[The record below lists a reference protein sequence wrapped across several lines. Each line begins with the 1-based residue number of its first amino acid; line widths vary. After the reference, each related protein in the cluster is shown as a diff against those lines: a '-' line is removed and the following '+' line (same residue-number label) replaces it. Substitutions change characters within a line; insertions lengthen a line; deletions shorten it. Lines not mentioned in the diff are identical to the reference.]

1 MRRRCHSHRVA
12 VLIVRRGYSTCHGSE
27 FLGSVR
33 ICSLVDAQRFT
44 KQTDGR
50 LVCPARARTGEAHAV
65 VFFSFLFV
73 GQTLTNWNV
82 YGDVRRRRKRLQLAE
97 FRLFFPLTASFRR
110 PQINKQ
116 VIWTHRRG
124 LHSLTRS
131 LTELVEA
138 KTDAVKA
145 LAPESRTRLIRA
157 VTNERERVARLIE
170 KSCCDALVVTHIARA
185 AVSEGVRCP
194 EDNSDPIRREAFF
207 RLIKMSADYTRYLY
221 VVIEVER
228 RLNGWFTIA
237 SFFVSFLDFLACLS
251 AFFLFFFFL
260 SFFSFLFFSF
270 FLSFFSSESKAPE
283 TRYDET

>member
-1 MRRRCHSHRVA
+1 M
-12 VLIVRRGYSTCHGSE
+12 
-27 FLGSVR
+27 
-33 ICSLVDAQRFT
+33 
-44 KQTDGR
+44 
-50 LVCPARARTGEAHAV
+50 
-65 VFFSFLFV
+65 
-73 GQTLTNWNV
+73 
-82 YGDVRRRRKRLQLAE
+82 AE

-251 AFFLFFFFL
+251 ARLFVLLLSFFLFFSFLSFFLPLCLSFFLSFWLFFFFL
-260 SFFSFLFFSF
+260 LPKELRCTS
-270 FLSFFSSESKAPE
+270 
-283 TRYDET
+283 T